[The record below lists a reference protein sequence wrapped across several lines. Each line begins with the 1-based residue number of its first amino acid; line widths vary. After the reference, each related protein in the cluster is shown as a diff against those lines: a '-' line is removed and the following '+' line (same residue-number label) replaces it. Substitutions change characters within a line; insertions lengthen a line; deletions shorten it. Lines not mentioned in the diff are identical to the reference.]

1 MPKTLHVELELVVHL
16 WVDYDPGAEP
26 SGSGPASAWDAGEPA
41 QASIIG
47 GQLRG
52 VPLGVEALAAIAAAY
67 EPDILAEARLE
78 AAHREHPSL
87 PLDAS

>member
-1 MPKTLHVELELVVHL
+1 MPKTIHVELELVVHL
-16 WVDYDPGAEP
+16 WVDYDPSA
-26 SGSGPASAWDAGEPA
+26 PADT
-41 QASIIG
+41 SIVG

-87 PLDAS
+87 PLGAS

>member
-1 MPKTLHVELELVVHL
+1 VPKTLHVELDAVIHL
-16 WVDYDPGAEP
+16 WVDFDP
-26 SGSGPASAWDAGEPA
+26 DAPDDT
-41 QASIIG
+41 SIVG

-52 VPLGVEALAAIAAAY
+52 VPLGVEALTAIAVAY
-67 EPDILAEARLE
+67 ESDILEEARLE

>member
-16 WVDYDPGAEP
+16 WVDYDPSAPAE
-26 SGSGPASAWDAGEPA
+26 ASVIA
-41 QASIIG
+41 

-67 EPDILAEARLE
+67 ESDILAEARIE
-78 AAHREHPSL
+78 AAHRDHPTL
-87 PLDAS
+87 PMETP

>member
-16 WVDYDPGAEP
+16 WVDYDPSAPAET
-26 SGSGPASAWDAGEPA
+26 
-41 QASIIG
+41 SIVG

-67 EPDILAEARLE
+67 QSDILSEARIE

>member
-1 MPKTLHVELELVVHL
+1 MPKTLHVELDAAIHL
-16 WVDYDPGAEP
+16 WVDYDPDA
-26 SGSGPASAWDAGEPA
+26 PADT
-41 QASIIG
+41 SIVG

-52 VPLGVEALAAIAAAY
+52 VPLGVETLAAIAAAY
-67 EPDILAEARLE
+67 ESDILDEARLE